1 MAKPKPA
8 PKTKVNPA
16 LTPKPAPKPRAK
28 RGKALKEPVNLNLP
42 SLLVAIAEAY
52 AETNGRKLS
61 TLVEDLLRRHLDERG
76 IPTDVPLE
84 DVAQR
89 ITERIGRKAPVL

>member
-1 MAKPKPA
+1 MPKPKAKARRLPNPKSPPKA
-8 PKTKVNPA
+8 P
-16 LTPKPAPKPRAK
+16 PKPRAK

-42 SLLVAIAEAY
+42 SVLVAIAEAY

-89 ITERIGRKAPVL
+89 ISERLGRKTPLL

>member
-1 MAKPKPA
+1 MPKPKTT
-8 PKTKVNPA
+8 PKTKA
-16 LTPKPAPKPRAK
+16 KPAPKPRAK

-89 ITERIGRKAPVL
+89 INERLEQKTAAL

>member
-1 MAKPKPA
+1 MAKPKPK
-8 PKTKVNPA
+8 PKVA
-16 LTPKPAPKPRAK
+16 PKPAPKPRAK

-84 DVAQR
+84 DVAHR
-89 ITERIGRKAPVL
+89 ISERIGRKTPVL

>member
-1 MAKPKPA
+1 MPR
-8 PKTKVNPA
+8 PKTTSK
-16 LTPKPAPKPRAK
+16 TKPKPAPKPRAK

-89 ITERIGRKAPVL
+89 INERLGQKTAAL

>member
-1 MAKPKPA
+1 MPKPKTTS
-8 PKTKVNPA
+8 KTKA
-16 LTPKPAPKPRAK
+16 KPAPKPRAK

-89 ITERIGRKAPVL
+89 INERLGQKTAGL

>member
-1 MAKPKPA
+1 MPKPKPA
-8 PKTKVNPA
+8 PKSKTKPA
-16 LTPKPAPKPRAK
+16 PKPAPKPRAK

-42 SLLVAIAEAY
+42 SLLVAIAEEY

-89 ITERIGRKAPVL
+89 INDRLGRRTPLL

>member
-1 MAKPKPA
+1 MPRPKTTS
-8 PKTKVNPA
+8 KTKV
-16 LTPKPAPKPRAK
+16 KPAPKPRAK

-89 ITERIGRKAPVL
+89 INERLGQKTAAL

>member
-1 MAKPKPA
+1 MPKLK
-8 PKTKVNPA
+8 PKTKAV
-16 LTPKPAPKPRAK
+16 PKPAPKPRAK

-42 SLLVAIAEAY
+42 SLLVAIAEEY

-84 DVAQR
+84 DVAIR
-89 ITERIGRKAPVL
+89 INERLGRKTPLL

>member
-1 MAKPKPA
+1 MPRPKPTPKSKSKPA
-8 PKTKVNPA
+8 PR
-16 LTPKPAPKPRAK
+16 PRAK

-89 ITERIGRKAPVL
+89 INERLGEKTPAL

>member
-1 MAKPKPA
+1 MTKAKPKPRKSA
-8 PKTKVNPA
+8 PKP
-16 LTPKPAPKPRAK
+16 PPKPRAK

-84 DVAQR
+84 DVAHR
-89 ITERIGRKAPVL
+89 ISERIGRKTPVL

>member
-1 MAKPKPA
+1 MPKPKTTSKIKA
-8 PKTKVNPA
+8 
-16 LTPKPAPKPRAK
+16 KPAPKPRAK

-89 ITERIGRKAPVL
+89 INERLGQKTAGL

>member
-1 MAKPKPA
+1 MPKPKTTSKIKAKPA
-8 PKTKVNPA
+8 S
-16 LTPKPAPKPRAK
+16 KPRAK

>member
-1 MAKPKPA
+1 MPRPKTTS
-8 PKTKVNPA
+8 KTKV
-16 LTPKPAPKPRAK
+16 KSAPKPRAK

-89 ITERIGRKAPVL
+89 INERLGQKTAAL

>member
-1 MAKPKPA
+1 MTKPKPKPKRA
-8 PKTKVNPA
+8 PKPA
-16 LTPKPAPKPRAK
+16 SKPAPKPRAK
-28 RGKALKEPVNLNLP
+28 RGKAVKEPVNLNLP

-89 ITERIGRKAPVL
+89 ISERIVRKTPVL